1 MLDRER
7 LGTTGIGGGCAIP
20 HARVKSLRR
29 PVCALARIKEPIPF
43 DAADNRPVDLLF
55 FLLAPENAKNS
66 HLQMLARL
74 AQTLS
79 DPDFVAGL
87 RAAKNAEEA
96 ARIIEDAEGSPRAAA
111 NG

>member
-1 MLDRER
+1 MPP
-7 LGTTGIGGGCAIP
+7 TIGRWICFSSCSP
-20 HARVKSLRR
+20 
-29 PVCALARIKEPIPF
+29 
-43 DAADNRPVDLLF
+43 
-55 FLLAPENAKNS
+55 PENAKNS